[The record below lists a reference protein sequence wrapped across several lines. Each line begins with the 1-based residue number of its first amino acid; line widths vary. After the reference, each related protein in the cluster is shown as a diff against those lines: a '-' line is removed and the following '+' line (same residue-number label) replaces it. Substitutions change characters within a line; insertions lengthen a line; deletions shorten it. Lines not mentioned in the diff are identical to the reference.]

1 MARGLEWNCK
11 QGAFLQDP
19 VGHFFAMVIESL
31 ESMGR
36 GVTHLFK
43 FVYLK
48 DLSGLM
54 GEYTIGSLVFCIIFS
69 RYLFCAFP
77 PQLE

>member
-1 MARGLEWNCK
+1 MAKGLEWNCK

-19 VGHFFAMVIESL
+19 VGHFFAMVIQSL

-54 GEYTIGSLVFCIIFS
+54 GE
-69 RYLFCAFP
+69 
-77 PQLE
+77 